1 MRSHL
6 LRFVRS
12 LQFQLFL
19 WAVLPVTFVII
30 ALAFTGVYAHQRA
43 MRDFVADRDLSLA
56 RLAARMIEDGLTHG
70 VVSPDGEGLSA
81 WMPPLFQNQ
90 PQTASLIVVNGAGEV
105 LAQSDR
111 QSDPSVPLDQG
122 VAQAL
127 QQREGFVI
135 VPTDQFGPL
144 LIAFAP
150 VTGTDWV
157 VLIREPVDEIIG
169 PILRLSSLAPAVAV
183 GAAVVSLLILTFG
196 WRTIIRP
203 LQSLARAAEQVSWGD
218 FSAIAIDETDDR
230 PVTGVQE
237 IQDLHR
243 ALADMADRIRGYE
256 AGMRDYLTA
265 ITEGQEAERAR
276 LARELHDGP
285 VQDLIALGH
294 GAEMVQRL
302 VERDETEEARTLL
315 ADLRQAE
322 QETVSELRRIIGA
335 LRPSYLEDLGFI
347 PALEML
353 VRQAAERTDA
363 QVQLKKEGTAR
374 RLAPA
379 VELAA
384 YRIAQEA
391 LNNAIQ
397 YAQAENITV
406 RVRSTSE
413 GLVLSVID
421 DGVGFDLPPR
431 PDVLTQAGH
440 FGLMGMRERAT
451 LLGGSFQIDTHP
463 GEGTQVT
470 VRLPPRPREGDG
482 PNEAGP
488 GSFARP
494 SSQPSE
500 ARPSS

>member
-1 MRSHL
+1 VRARV
-6 LRFVRS
+6 LRFLRS

-19 WAVLPVTFVII
+19 WAVLPVTLIII

-56 RLAARMIEDGLTHG
+56 RLAARIIEDGLVQG
-70 VVSPDGEGLSA
+70 VVSPDGDGLSA
-81 WMPPLFQNQ
+81 WIPPLFQNQ
-90 PQTASLIVVNGAGEV
+90 PQTASVVVVNGAGEI
-105 LAQSDR
+105 LAHSDR
-111 QSDPSVPLDQG
+111 QGQPSVTPNQG
-122 VAQAL
+122 ITQAL
-127 QQREGFVI
+127 QQREGFII
-135 VPTDQFGPL
+135 VRTDQYGPL
-144 LIAFAP
+144 LVTFAP
-150 VTGTDWV
+150 VTGTDWE
-157 VLIREPVDEIIG
+157 VLIREPVDEVIG
-169 PILRLSSLAPAVAV
+169 PILRLSSLAPAVAA

-203 LQSLARAAEQVSWGD
+203 LQTLARAAEEVSWGD
-218 FSAIAIDETDDR
+218 FSTIAMDKTGDR
-230 PVTGVQE
+230 PVGSVQE

-243 ALADMADRIRGYE
+243 ALADMAERIRGYQ

-294 GAEMVQRL
+294 WAEMAQRL
-302 VERDETEEARTLL
+302 VERDETEEARSLL
-315 ADLRQAE
+315 ADLRGAE
-322 QETVSELRRIIGA
+322 QETVGELRRIMGA

-363 QVQLKKEGTAR
+363 QVQLKKEGTGH
-374 RLAPA
+374 RLAPT

-384 YRIAQEA
+384 YRIAQET
-391 LNNAIQ
+391 LNNAIEH
-397 YAQAENITV
+397 AQAENITV
-406 RVRSTSE
+406 RVRCTSE

-451 LLGGSFQIDTHP
+451 LLGGSFQIDTSP
-463 GEGTQVT
+463 GEGTCVT
-470 VRLPPRPREGDG
+470 VRLPAQPG
-482 PNEAGP
+482 EAH
-488 GSFARP
+488 R
-494 SSQPSE
+494 PSE
-500 ARPSS
+500 ADQSSAAA